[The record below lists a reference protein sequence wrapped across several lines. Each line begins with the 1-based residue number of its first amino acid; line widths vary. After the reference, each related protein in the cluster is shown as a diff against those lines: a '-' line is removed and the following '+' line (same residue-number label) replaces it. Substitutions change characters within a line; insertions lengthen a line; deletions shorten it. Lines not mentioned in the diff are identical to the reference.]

1 MSKTKKELE
10 NELSKIGKKLNAL
23 IKDFA
28 GIKENIKTV
37 QKHSLI
43 KRDNK
48 KIADLKN
55 KIASL

>member
-23 IKDFA
+23 IKDFVS
-28 GIKENIKTV
+28 IKESVKIV
-37 QKHSLI
+37 QKHTQI
-43 KRDNK
+43 KKNNK

-55 KIASL
+55 KISSL